1 MNTSTEP
8 LAAPTPGALINE
20 ALTPLQIPN
29 LLLRAPFLGFAP
41 RGRGERV
48 LVVPGFGATNASTV
62 VIRRYLSFLGYQP
75 TGWTQGLNDG
85 DVPRLLD
92 ELTAH
97 VVKLA
102 RDEPIHLVGWSLGG
116 YLAREVA
123 RDRPDCVRRVVTLG
137 SPVVGGP
144 KYTSVAR
151 IFDDRSGALDEIE
164 QLVDARYASPLTVPV
179 TAVYSKLDGVVAWQA
194 CIDHRSPSVEHVEIL
209 STHAGLGFSP
219 DALSI
224 MADRLA
230 QPVTAH

>member
-1 MNTSTEP
+1 MTTQNQP
-8 LAAPTPGALINE
+8 LAAPAPSALMNE
-20 ALTPLQIPN
+20 ALTLLQFPN

-62 VIRRYLSFLGYQP
+62 VIRRFLEYLGYQP
-75 TGWTQGLNDG
+75 TGWTQGVNDG

-92 ELTAH
+92 ELTEH
-97 VVKLA
+97 VDGLA
-102 RDEPIHLVGWSLGG
+102 QDEPIHLVGWSLGG

-123 RDRPDCVRRVVTLG
+123 RDLPHRVRRIVTLG

-144 KYTSVAR
+144 KYTSVAS
-151 IFDDRSGALDEIE
+151 IFDDQPGALDAIEEI
-164 QLVDARYASPLTVPV
+164 VDARYASPLTVPV
-179 TAVYSKLDGVVAWQA
+179 TAVYSRLDGVVAWRA
-194 CIDHRSPSVEHVEIL
+194 CIDERSPNVEHVEIV

-224 MADRLA
+224 IADRLA
-230 QPVTAH
+230 QPVASH